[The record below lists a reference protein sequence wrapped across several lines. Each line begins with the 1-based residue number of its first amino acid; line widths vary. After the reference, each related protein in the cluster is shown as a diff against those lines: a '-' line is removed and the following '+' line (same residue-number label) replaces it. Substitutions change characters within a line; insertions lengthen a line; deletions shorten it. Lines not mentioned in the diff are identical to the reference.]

1 MSTKLLRLSI
11 LSRRLSKL
19 IKHTYFLKSIVF
31 SDCKCNPDG
40 STTMECGKI
49 NGDCSCKEGY
59 AGIKCDKCKP
69 NVNGD
74 KCDAC
79 QPSFFGYP
87 SCQGLSKSIIFDL
100 SNDFYFSDCKCN
112 PNGSTSLACDTSGK
126 CTCKVGFSGM
136 KCDPD
141 GTKVLV
147 ATGLSSGRNTEIIDL
162 EDASFKCTISHFP
175 TSTDTPTGGLVGNT
189 AIICGGKIGLAY
201 QKSCYS
207 LKEDGAWKL
216 EESSDLSTA
225 RRSAATGTVIMNS
238 KLVMAGGSNG
248 TNLASIEVVAPNTKS
263 VTLPISLPVAMHAP
277 CIVPWDT
284 NTFMVIGGY
293 GASQRSQTHFIN
305 ISNNSYTDGP
315 NLLIAR
321 HWTACHTFI
330 INGED
335 YIIVAGGSGAEKSTE
350 VLSKA
355 NYGTTGWEKS
365 KN

>member
-100 SNDFYFSDCKCN
+100 SNYFYFSDCKCN

-147 ATGLSSGRNTEIIDL
+147 ATGGGSERNTEIIDL
-162 EDASFKCTISHFP
+162 VDASFKCTISHFP

-277 CIVPWDT
+277 CIV
-284 NTFMVIGGY
+284 
-293 GASQRSQTHFIN
+293 H
-305 ISNNSYTDGP
+305 
-315 NLLIAR
+315 
-321 HWTACHTFI
+321 
-330 INGED
+330 
-335 YIIVAGGSGAEKSTE
+335 
-350 VLSKA
+350 
-355 NYGTTGWEKS
+355 
-365 KN
+365 